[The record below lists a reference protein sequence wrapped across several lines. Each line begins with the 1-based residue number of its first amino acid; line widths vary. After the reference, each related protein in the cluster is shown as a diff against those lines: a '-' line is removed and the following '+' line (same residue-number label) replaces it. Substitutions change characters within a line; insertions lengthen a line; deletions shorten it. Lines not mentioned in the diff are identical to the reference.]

1 MCIRDSKSTALCKT
15 TNFYK
20 TLPEQEEPIP
30 IASGMCGTSIRLAGD
45 KLQPDRA
52 SLNQI
57 VPCGNAVLNANHR
70 IFCGPASALAGA
82 GQELCPGNR
91 KLPNIVIL
99 IKNV

>member
-1 MCIRDSKSTALCKT
+1 MRLRKRTALRKA

-20 TLPEQEEPIP
+20 NLPEQEEPIP

-45 KLQPDRA
+45 KGEPNRA

-57 VPCGNAVLNANHR
+57 APCGNAVLNANHR
-70 IFCGPASALAGA
+70 IFYGPASALAGA